1 MTWKAQLTSAIA
13 TLALAGALPITST
26 AQPEQAPT
34 STRAK
39 QASAAKS
46 RLVEHVAQGSVVT
59 MTDTSM
65 IVRFKKGKDLT
76 LALNSDTEKIG
87 EIGNGKQVTVHYR
100 NERGQHVATSIQQ
113 TAAVQN
119 AAAAKSKNN

>member
-1 MTWKAQLTSAIA
+1 MTWKAKLVSAVATAALTA
-13 TLALAGALPITST
+13 ALPMTSSGQPEPSQTST
-26 AQPEQAPT
+26 
-34 STRAK
+34 K
-39 QASAAKS
+39 QASAVKS

-59 MTDTSM
+59 VTDKSM

-87 EIGNGKQVTVHYR
+87 DIGSGRQVTVHYR
-100 NERGQHVATSIQQ
+100 NEKGQHIATSVQQ

-119 AAAAKSKNN
+119 TAAVKSKNN